1 MRLRQHSE
9 IAIISGAFLF
19 GFALFFKTEL
29 ANVALIFFY
38 AAVVFNYFVSK
49 SGLPKLDRKI
59 VFGTTLMLLI
69 SILISIVH
77 LKDAEPILNTLGRR
91 ITYLLSPIM
100 FLLIPNKQLKVL
112 TKYAFKGLIIG
123 GVLSSIFLILN
134 ILNEYYFTR
143 PFLSIDKDILNFYH
157 TNFYFTRIVDI
168 HPSYYGMYLI
178 TALAYIYFSDGV
190 KYKIL
195 NVIFSIIIIV
205 SIIFL
210 NSRIILFLF
219 FVLHLISLVSFFQK
233 RINSIFKTL
242 MASTIVFVLLLGVL
256 FVTTKSTYAFQRIV
270 KETLWE
276 LTYKVD
282 DNYNSSGK
290 GDSRLARWHAALNL
304 IIKKPLLGYG
314 VLSESNE
321 LLYEYKRLGMKSAAE
336 NEYNAHNQYLG
347 FTLEGGIFSFLALL
361 CFLFFNLYISL
372 KSRDL
377 VFFFFVISV
386 SSICFIENY
395 LIRNAG
401 VVFVAF
407 FSSMFLF
414 NYVKNDS

>member
-1 MRLRQHSE
+1 
-9 IAIISGAFLF
+9 
-19 GFALFFKTEL
+19 
-29 ANVALIFFY
+29 
-38 AAVVFNYFVSK
+38 
-49 SGLPKLDRKI
+49 
-59 VFGTTLMLLI
+59 
-69 SILISIVH
+69 
-77 LKDAEPILNTLGRR
+77 
-91 ITYLLSPIM
+91 
-100 FLLIPNKQLKVL
+100 
-112 TKYAFKGLIIG
+112 
-123 GVLSSIFLILN
+123 
-134 ILNEYYFTR
+134 
-143 PFLSIDKDILNFYH
+143 
-157 TNFYFTRIVDI
+157 VDI